1 MGNRAATGEGVPER
15 EAALD
20 PQQEE
25 IREASMRLPKRQRKA
40 LALRERQQLSYDEI
54 AAIMETNAHT
64 VAQLISRARINLRD
78 ELHGTAL
85 ASVAAPSPE
94 CERALPLIAMR
105 EDRQLE
111 AASPDTAWLD
121 SHLAGCDR
129 CQLAVEAMQAAAS
142 SYRAWAP
149 TAAVPSANRAG
160 PERGKPP
167 LRRMTLAG
175 GLAAL
180 LLLAGIA
187 AALAR
192 NDPSATPAAS
202 TAGAEPGSHAGGAP
216 NRRQPNATKIRK
228 TKDGA
233 ARKKAKGWRAAAET
247 IPEPAAAPVPASTV
261 GEAPNE
267 AASSP
272 NRSSGK
278 TAVQPTRQTSTPK
291 SSRKT
296 SPAPTPATAAQPAS
310 APAVEEPAPA
320 EESPSEAHRR
330 REPPGKPSDRPPR

>member
-1 MGNRAATGEGVPER
+1 MGNKAATGEGIPDR

-20 PQQEE
+20 PQREE

-40 LALRERQQLSYDEI
+40 LALREREQLSYDEI

-105 EDRQLE
+105 EDGQLE

-129 CQLAVEAMQAAAS
+129 CRLAVEAMQAAAS

-149 TAAVPSANRAG
+149 AAAVPSANRAG
-160 PERGKPP
+160 PERGKPAG
-167 LRRMTLAG
+167 RRMTLAG

-180 LLLAGIA
+180 LLLAGLA

-192 NDPSATPAAS
+192 NDPAATPAAS
-202 TAGAEPGSHAGGAP
+202 TAGTVAGSNGGAGRHGTSRP
-216 NRRQPNATKIRK
+216 AEAGK
-228 TKDGA
+228 TRGHA
-233 ARKKAKGWRAAAET
+233 AKGEAKTQRAAAET
-247 IPEPAAAPVPASTV
+247 TPASTPAQAQTPIV
-261 GEAPNE
+261 SGAPNE

-272 NRSSGK
+272 NHSPGK
-278 TAVQPTRQTSTPK
+278 TAVQPTRQTSAPK

-296 SPAPTPATAAQPAS
+296 KPAAAPAPAAQPSS
-310 APAVEEPAPA
+310 APTVEEPPPA

>member
-1 MGNRAATGEGVPER
+1 MGNRAATGEPIPDR

-40 LALRERQQLSYDEI
+40 LALREREQLSYEEI

-78 ELHGTAL
+78 ELHGTVL
-85 ASVAAPSPE
+85 ASAAAPSPE

-105 EDRQLE
+105 EDGQLE
-111 AASPDTAWLD
+111 AASADTAWLD

-129 CQLAVEAMQAAAS
+129 CRLAVEAMQAASS
-142 SYRAWAP
+142 SYSAWAP

-167 LRRMTLAG
+167 RRRVAIAA

-180 LLLAGIA
+180 LLLAGLA

-192 NDPSATPAAS
+192 NEPAATPTAP
-202 TAGAEPGSHAGGAP
+202 TAGAEPGSSGGAGHHGTPRHTEAGKTKGHAAKGEAKAQRVVAETAPAPAPTPVQTPIAGGAP
-216 NRRQPNATKIRK
+216 
-228 TKDGA
+228 
-233 ARKKAKGWRAAAET
+233 
-247 IPEPAAAPVPASTV
+247 S
-261 GEAPNE
+261 E

-272 NRSSGK
+272 NRSPGK
-278 TAVQPTRQTSTPK
+278 TAVQPTRQTSAPK

-296 SPAPTPATAAQPAS
+296 APAPAPTPTAQPAA
-310 APAVEEPAPA
+310 APTVEEPPPA
-320 EESPSEAHRR
+320 EESPGEAHRR

>member
-1 MGNRAATGEGVPER
+1 MGNRAARGEPIPNG

-20 PQQEE
+20 PQREE

-40 LALRERQQLSYDEI
+40 LALREREQLSYEEI

-105 EDRQLE
+105 EDGQLE

-129 CQLAVEAMQAAAS
+129 CRLAVEAMQAAAS
-142 SYRAWAP
+142 SYRAWSP
-149 TAAVPSANRAG
+149 AAALASASRAG

-175 GLAAL
+175 GLVAL
-180 LLLAGIA
+180 LLLAGLA

-192 NDPSATPAAS
+192 NDPNATPAAP
-202 TAGAEPGSHAGGAP
+202 TAGAVAAPHTGAP
-216 NRRQPNATKIRK
+216 HRRQPNATKTRK
-228 TKDGA
+228 AKEGA
-233 ARKKAKGWRAAAET
+233 VKKAKGWRAAAET
-247 IPEPAAAPVPASTV
+247 TPGPAATPAPASTV
-261 GEAPNE
+261 GGSPSE

-272 NRSSGK
+272 NRSPGK
-278 TAVQPTRQTSTPK
+278 TAVQPTRQTSAPK
-291 SSRKT
+291 PSRKT
-296 SPAPTPATAAQPAS
+296 SPATAPTAAAQPSS
-310 APAVEEPAPA
+310 APAVEEPPPA